1 MTTATW
7 WLQAQKALAK
17 ADPKMALL
25 IKQYPKSDLKSRGA
39 ELETL
44 QRAITG
50 QQISTKAAASI
61 WARVVARVGDVN
73 SPQAWLA
80 VPEAG
85 LRACGF
91 SGQKVKYVRG
101 IAEGFLN
108 GTVHPPKWNDM
119 TDEQIIVELT
129 RLPGI
134 GRWTAEMYLMFN
146 LLRPDV
152 LAVDDLGLL
161 KGFEKTYG
169 PVRGTKTIVGLKRWR
184 KIGVAMK
191 KHAERWRPY
200 RTLAC
205 WYLWRSLDPV
215 ETGY

>member
-7 WLQAQKALAK
+7 WLEGQKALAK

-25 IKQYPKSDLKSRGA
+25 IRQYPKSELKSRGA

-73 SPQAWLA
+73 SPQAWLN
-80 VPEAG
+80 VPEAD

-101 IAEGFLN
+101 IAEGFAG
-108 GTVHPPKWNDM
+108 GTVHPPKWQNM
-119 TDEQIIVELT
+119 TDEQIIAELVK
-129 RLPGI
+129 LPGI

-169 PVRGTKTIVGLKRWR
+169 PVRGTKTLIGLKRWR

-191 KHAERWRPY
+191 KHAELWRPY